1 MGDAPLNDNP
11 ANKRLKVHGSHLD
24 AYPRLNLPGRPSGWQ
39 ALRAPEVQV
48 WNNAFFSWA
57 GNNDSGFA
65 WHSTRGY
72 RFASKITSSLG

>member
-1 MGDAPLNDNP
+1 MGDGNLLDNP
-11 ANKRLKVHGSHLD
+11 ANRRLKVQGTSRD
-24 AYPRLNLPGRPSGWQ
+24 SWPRLNLPGRPSGWQ